1 MRLRALQAFFV
12 LALIAGMEL
21 AAISQAQAASGILP
35 EPHVKTADHPTPAA
49 DLSQKNVLI
58 LHGVESNAPIFE
70 LTDRGIRGVL
80 ETGGIGIRNQ
90 FFEYL
95 DLMRNPGPEHRILM
109 TQLMRQ
115 RYAQRRIDLVI
126 TLYPEALLFAV
137 NEGCTIFPG
146 SPIVALYLPEGFEL
160 PHLSCPATRQIVVPD
175 IDGTI
180 GLALKLVRGA
190 KLVFVVS
197 GTHPLD
203 RWVEHK
209 VRLNSKKWEPVVEF
223 RFLNDVPLDG
233 ILETLSDAPA
243 GSIVLFT
250 VFQEDVTGAIFTARE
265 VGEKLS
271 RASRAPVFGLLDP
284 MLGHGIVGGS
294 LISFEYIGTKAA
306 QLALDIL
313 NGVQPADT
321 IPAVLDIPHLSMF
334 DWRQLRRWNLSE
346 NDLPAGSIVIN
357 REPTFW
363 DFKYYILGGLVFLV
377 GQSFLIFVLLAQ
389 RNRRRAAEGDLRRK
403 KEELDKF
410 FSMNLDLLCIADT
423 EGYFLRL
430 NPAWENTLGFGLAE
444 LLSKPF
450 LELVHPEDV
459 AATRKA
465 MRALSDGGQ
474 ILDFTNR
481 YRRKDGI
488 YRQIMWSAAAAGD
501 LIYAAARDITEHIEA
516 ESTIR
521 ERERELQSLTGRM
534 ILGQEAER
542 RRLARELHDDLSQ
555 RLAALAIEIGK
566 LEPRIEDR
574 KESILQHLRSL
585 RDQTIRIAAD
595 VHHLSR
601 RLHPSILED
610 LGLTKA
616 VEAECNR
623 FSIQEGIEVT
633 FNDDNIPEVLPKDVS
648 LSIYRIIQESLNN
661 IAKHACARRA
671 AVCLNAS
678 DSAIQL
684 SIRDD
689 GIGFDPAEVRKKPGL
704 GLSSIRE
711 RVRIVNGKHRITSEP
726 EKGTII
732 DVTVPLKPEAPQEEP
747 GVLSEGLS

>member
-1 MRLRALQAFFV
+1 MRLRALYAFFV
-12 LALIAGMEL
+12 LALIAGMGPT
-21 AAISQAQAASGILP
+21 AISKAQAASGPLP
-35 EPHVKTADHPTPAA
+35 ESQVKTAGHLAPAA
-49 DLSQKNVLI
+49 DLSHKNVLI

-70 LTDRGIRGVL
+70 LTDRGIKRVL
-80 ETGGIGIRNQ
+80 ESGGVGIRNQ

-95 DLMRNPGPEHRILM
+95 DLIRNPGPEHRILM

-146 SPIVALYLPEGFEL
+146 APIVALYLPEGFEL
-160 PHLSCPATRQIVVPD
+160 PHLSCPATRQVVVPD

-180 GLALKLVRGA
+180 GLALKLVPGA

-271 RASRAPVFGLLDP
+271 RASRAPVFGLLDT

-294 LISFEYIGTKAA
+294 LVSFEYIGTKAA
-306 QLALDIL
+306 ELGLDIL

-363 DFKYYILGGLVFLV
+363 DFKYHILGGLFFLV

-389 RNRRRAAEGDLRRK
+389 RNRRRAAEGDLRQK

-410 FSMNLDLLCIADT
+410 FSMSLDLLCIAGT

-430 NPAWENTLGFGLAE
+430 NPAWEKTLGFGLAE
-444 LLSKPF
+444 LMSKPF

-459 AATRKA
+459 AATRKV
-465 MRALSDGGQ
+465 MRTLSDGGQ

-481 YRRKDGI
+481 YRSKNGT
-488 YRQIMWSAAAAGD
+488 YRQMVWSAAAAGD
-501 LIYAAARDITEHIEA
+501 LIYAAARDVTERIEA
-516 ESTIR
+516 ETAIQ
-521 ERERELQSLTGRM
+521 ERERELQGLTGRL

-555 RLAALAIEIGK
+555 RLAALAIEAGK
-566 LEPRIEDR
+566 MEVRIEDG
-574 KESILQHLRSL
+574 KESILPHLRGL

-595 VHHLSR
+595 VHDLSR

-616 VEAECNR
+616 VEAECAR
-623 FSIQEGIEVT
+623 FRTQEGIEVT
-633 FNDDNIPEVLPKDVS
+633 FNAENIPAALPKDVS
-648 LSIYRIIQESLNN
+648 LSLYRIIQESLNN

-671 AVCLNAS
+671 VVYLNA
-678 DSAIQL
+678 DVAGLHL
-684 SIRDD
+684 SIQDD
-689 GIGFDPAEVRKKPGL
+689 GLGFDAAEVRKMPGL

-711 RVRIVNGKHRITSEP
+711 RVRLVNGRHRIKSKP
-726 EKGTII
+726 DKGTTIE
-732 DVTVPLKPEAPQEEP
+732 VTVPLKPMVSKTDSDELTERLA
-747 GVLSEGLS
+747 

>member
-1 MRLRALQAFFV
+1 MTAV
-12 LALIAGMEL
+12 GL
-21 AAISQAQAASGILP
+21 AAMPQAQIASGTPP
-35 EPHVKTADHPTPAA
+35 EFHVKTADHPTPAV
-49 DLSQKNVLI
+49 DLSHKNVLI

-70 LTDRGIRGVL
+70 LTDRGIKRVL
-80 ETGGIGIRNQ
+80 ETGGVGIRNQ

-95 DLMRNPGPEHRILM
+95 DLIRNPGPEHRIRV

-115 RYAQRRIDLVI
+115 RYVQRKIDLVI

-146 SPIVALYLPEGFEL
+146 ATIVALYLPEGFEL
-160 PHLSCPATRQIVVPD
+160 PPLSCPATRQIVVPD

-180 GLALKLVRGA
+180 GLALKLVPGA

-197 GTHPLD
+197 GTHTLD
-203 RWVEHK
+203 RWLENK
-209 VRLNSKKWEPVVEF
+209 VRLDSKKWEPLVEF

-243 GSIVLFT
+243 GSIVLLAT
-250 VFQEDVTGAIFTARE
+250 FQEDVTGEIFTTRE

-271 RASRAPVFGLLDP
+271 RASRSPVFGLLDT
-284 MLGHGIVGGS
+284 MLGQGIVGGS

-306 QLALDIL
+306 ELALDIL

-321 IPAVLDIPHLSMF
+321 IPAVLDIPHLPMF

-363 DFKYYILGGLVFLV
+363 DFKYHILGGLIFLV

-430 NPAWENTLGFGLAE
+430 NPAWEKTLGFGLAE
-444 LLSKPF
+444 LMSKPF

-459 AATRKA
+459 AATRKVI
-465 MRALSDGGQ
+465 RTLSDGGQ

-488 YRQIMWSAAAAGD
+488 YRQMMWSAAAAGD
-501 LIYAAARDITEHIEA
+501 LIYAAARDVTERIEA
-516 ESTIR
+516 EAAIR
-521 ERERELQSLTGRM
+521 ERERELQSLTGRL

-555 RLAALAIEIGK
+555 RLAALAIEVGK
-566 LEPRIEDR
+566 LEMHVEDG
-574 KESILQHLRSL
+574 KKTILQHLRGL

-595 VHHLSR
+595 VHNLSR

-633 FNDDNIPEVLPKDVS
+633 FNADNIPEVLPKDVS

-671 AVCLNAS
+671 AVCLSAS
-678 DSAIQL
+678 DSALQL

-689 GIGFDPAEVRKKPGL
+689 GVGFDPAEVRKKPGL

>member
-12 LALIAGMEL
+12 LAWIAGTGL
-21 AAISQAQAASGILP
+21 AAIPQAQAASGIPP
-35 EPHVKTADHPTPAA
+35 EPHAKTADHPAPA
-49 DLSQKNVLI
+49 DDVSHKNVLI
-58 LHGVESNAPIFE
+58 LHGVESNTPIFE
-70 LTDRGIRGVL
+70 LTDRGIKRIL

-95 DLMRNPGPEHRILM
+95 DLIRNPSTEHRLLM
-109 TQLMRQ
+109 TELMRQ

-146 SPIVALYLPEGFEL
+146 APIVALYLPEGFEL
-160 PHLSCPATRQIVVPD
+160 PRLSCPATRQDVAPD

-180 GLALKLVRGA
+180 GLALKLVPRA

-203 RWVEHK
+203 RWVENK
-209 VRLNSKKWEPVVEF
+209 VRLDSKKWEPLVEF

-233 ILETLSDAPA
+233 ILATLSDAPA
-243 GSIVLFT
+243 GSIVLLT
-250 VFQEDVTGAIFTARE
+250 VFQEDVTGEIFTTRE

-271 RASRAPVFGLLDP
+271 QASSAPVFGLLDT

-294 LISFEYIGTKAA
+294 LISFEHIGTKAA
-306 QLALDIL
+306 ELTLDIL
-313 NGVQPADT
+313 NGVQPAET
-321 IPAVLDIPHLSMF
+321 IPAILEVPHLSMF

-346 NDLPAGSIVIN
+346 NDLPAGGIVVN

-363 DFKYYILGGLVFLV
+363 DFKYHVLGGLLFLV
-377 GQSFLIFVLLAQ
+377 GQSLLIFVLLAQ
-389 RNRRRAAEGDLRRK
+389 SNRRRTAEEDLRRK

-430 NPAWENTLGFGLAE
+430 NPAWEKILGFSLAE
-444 LLSKPF
+444 LMSKPF

-465 MRALSDGGQ
+465 ILTLSDGGRL
-474 ILDFTNR
+474 LDFTNR
-481 YRRKDGI
+481 YRRKDGG
-488 YRQIMWSAAAAGD
+488 YRLMMWNAAAAGD
-501 LIYAAARDITEHIEA
+501 RVYAAARDVTERIEA
-516 ESTIR
+516 EAAIQ
-521 ERERELQSLTGRM
+521 ERERELQSLTGRL

-555 RLAALAIEIGK
+555 RLAALAIEVG
-566 LEPRIEDR
+566 EMETRVDDR
-574 KESILQHLRSL
+574 KETILQHLRGL
-585 RDQTIRIAAD
+585 RDRTIRIAGD
-595 VHHLSR
+595 VHSLSR
-601 RLHPSILED
+601 QLHPSILED
-610 LGLTKA
+610 LGLKKA
-616 VEAECNR
+616 LESECIR
-623 FSIQEGIEVT
+623 VSTQEGIEVA
-633 FNDDNIPEVLPKDVS
+633 FNAENIPADLPRDVA
-648 LSIYRIIQESLNN
+648 LSIYRIVQESLTN
-661 IAKHACARRA
+661 ITKHACARRA
-671 AVCLNAS
+671 AVCLSAS
-678 DSAIQL
+678 EAGLRL

-689 GIGFDPAEVRKKPGL
+689 GLGFDAAEVRKKPGL

-711 RVRIVNGKHRITSEP
+711 RARLVGGKHGITSEP
-726 EKGTII
+726 QKGTII
-732 DVTVPLKPEAPQEEP
+732 EVTVPLNPDPPVA
-747 GVLSEGLS
+747 VSSDSAEGFS

>member
-1 MRLRALQAFFV
+1 MGFAG
-12 LALIAGMEL
+12 IAP
-21 AAISQAQAASGILP
+21 AQVAPGTPPASY
-35 EPHVKTADHPTPAA
+35 VKTADHSPPAA
-49 DLSQKNVLI
+49 DLSHKNVLI
-58 LHGVESNAPIFE
+58 LNGVESNAPIFE
-70 LTDRGIRGVL
+70 FTDRGIKRVL
-80 ETGGIGIRNQ
+80 ESGGVGTRNQ

-95 DLMRNPGPEHRILM
+95 DLIRNPGPGHRLRV
-109 TQLMRQ
+109 TELMRQ
-115 RYAQRRIDLVI
+115 RYAQRKIDLVI

-146 SPIVALYLPEGFEL
+146 APIMALYLPEGLEL
-160 PHLSCPATRQIVVPD
+160 PPLSCPATRQVVVPD

-180 GLALKLVRGA
+180 GLALKLVPGA

-197 GTHPLD
+197 GTYPLD

-209 VRLNSKKWEPVVEF
+209 VRLDSKKWEALVEF

-243 GSIVLFT
+243 GSIVLLAT
-250 VFQEDVTGAIFTARE
+250 FQEDVTGEIFTTRE

-271 RASRAPVFGLLDP
+271 RASSAPVFGLLDT

-294 LISFEYIGTKAA
+294 LVSFEYIGTKAA
-306 QLALDIL
+306 ELALDTL
-313 NGVQPADT
+313 NGVQPPET

-363 DFKYYILGGLVFLV
+363 DFKYHILGGLIFLA
-377 GQSFLIFVLLAQ
+377 GQSFLILVLLAQ
-389 RNRRRAAEGDLRRK
+389 RRRRRAAEEDLRRK

-430 NPAWENTLGFGLAE
+430 NPAWEKILGFSLAE
-444 LLSKPF
+444 LTSKPF
-450 LELVHPEDV
+450 LELVHPEDL

-465 MRALSDGGQ
+465 IRTLSDGGRL
-474 ILDFTNR
+474 LDFTNR
-481 YRRKDGI
+481 YRRKDGT
-488 YRQIMWSAAAAGD
+488 YRQMMWSAASAGD
-501 LIYAAARDITEHIEA
+501 LIYAAARDVTDRTEA
-516 ESTIR
+516 EAAIQ
-521 ERERELQSLTGRM
+521 ERERELQCLTGRL

-542 RRLARELHDDLSQ
+542 RRLSRELHDDLSQ
-555 RLAALAIEIGK
+555 RLAALAIEVGK
-566 LEPRIEDR
+566 METRVDDR
-574 KESILQHLRSL
+574 KETILQHLRGL
-585 RDQTIRIAAD
+585 RDKTIRIAAD
-595 VHHLSR
+595 VHNLSR

-616 VEAECNR
+616 VESECAR
-623 FSIQEGIEVT
+623 FGSQEGIEVA
-633 FNDDNIPEVLPKDVS
+633 FNADNIPPALPNDIA
-648 LSIYRIIQESLNN
+648 LSIYRIVQESLTN

-671 AVCLNAS
+671 AVCLSAS
-678 DSAIQL
+678 ETSLQL
-684 SIRDD
+684 SIQDD
-689 GIGFDPAEVRKKPGL
+689 GLGFDAADVRKMPGL

-711 RVRIVNGKHRITSEP
+711 RVRLVNGRHRIKSEP
-726 EKGTII
+726 EKGTTIE
-732 DVTVPLKPEAPQEEP
+732 VTVPLKPMVPKAECADS
-747 GVLSEGLS
+747 SEKIT

>member
-1 MRLRALQAFFV
+1 
-12 LALIAGMEL
+12 
-21 AAISQAQAASGILP
+21 
-35 EPHVKTADHPTPAA
+35 
-49 DLSQKNVLI
+49 
-58 LHGVESNAPIFE
+58 
-70 LTDRGIRGVL
+70 
-80 ETGGIGIRNQ
+80 
-90 FFEYL
+90 
-95 DLMRNPGPEHRILM
+95 
-109 TQLMRQ
+109 
-115 RYAQRRIDLVI
+115 
-126 TLYPEALLFAV
+126 
-137 NEGCTIFPG
+137 
-146 SPIVALYLPEGFEL
+146 
-160 PHLSCPATRQIVVPD
+160 
-175 IDGTI
+175 
-180 GLALKLVRGA
+180 
-190 KLVFVVS
+190 
-197 GTHPLD
+197 
-203 RWVEHK
+203 
-209 VRLNSKKWEPVVEF
+209 
-223 RFLNDVPLDG
+223 
-233 ILETLSDAPA
+233 
-243 GSIVLFT
+243 
-250 VFQEDVTGAIFTARE
+250 
-265 VGEKLS
+265 
-271 RASRAPVFGLLDP
+271 
-284 MLGHGIVGGS
+284 
-294 LISFEYIGTKAA
+294 
-306 QLALDIL
+306 
-313 NGVQPADT
+313 
-321 IPAVLDIPHLSMF
+321 
-334 DWRQLRRWNLSE
+334 
-346 NDLPAGSIVIN
+346 
-357 REPTFW
+357 
-363 DFKYYILGGLVFLV
+363 
-377 GQSFLIFVLLAQ
+377 LIFVLLAQ

-726 EKGTII
+726 EKGTTIE
-732 DVTVPLKPEAPQEEP
+732 VTVPLKPTAPKAECADSSEE
-747 GVLSEGLS
+747 LA